1 MSIQLKRTIDRDVL
15 ENVFVTAI
23 EGGSNYWYFL
33 SDEAISI
40 IRKHVPKDEDECLST
55 SILKALERGAIIP
68 INDVEEQEDV
78 VGELSMDLI
87 ATRLQK
93 LYDDTNY
100 SSALELEIQG
110 NGDAYSSDVVFQY
123 LAMGEVV
130 YS

>member
-1 MSIQLKRTIDRDVL
+1 MNIELKRTIDRDVL

-33 SDEAISI
+33 RDDTIEV
-40 IRKHVPKDEDECLST
+40 IRSYVPKEVDPCIST
-55 SILKALERGAIIP
+55 AILKALEKGLVIEIHDA
-68 INDVEEQEDV
+68 EDEDSL
-78 VGELSMDLI
+78 VGELNMDTF

-100 SSALELEIQG
+100 SSALALEIEG

-130 YS
+130 YG